1 MYCSKC
7 GTPNDD
13 NSWKCVQCGEV
24 IVRPSE
30 VTVSQALPPPPVV
43 IPNYLAQAILCTIFC
58 CVPFGIP
65 AIVYA
70 AQVSGKAARGDIAG
84 AQASSKNAKT
94 WCYVSLGAGLVF
106 LAVYLAVMIVG
117 VLNKG

>member
-7 GTPNDD
+7 GSPNDD
-13 NSWKCVQCGEV
+13 NAWNCVQCGEV
-24 IVRPSE
+24 LARPSE
-30 VTVSQALPPPPVV
+30 MTLPPPLPPPLVV
-43 IPNYLAQAILCTIFC
+43 VPSYLAQAILCTIFC

-70 AQVSGKAARGDIAG
+70 AQVSGKAARGDMTG
-84 AQASSKNAKT
+84 ALASSKNAKT
-94 WCYVSLGAGLVF
+94 WCYVSLGAGLVIA
-106 LAVYLAVMIVG
+106 AVYLMAMIVG